1 LKQNLEQTKV
11 SLLKIHGTYLIREML
26 YRWGRSIF
34 VVGGV
39 GLAVSM
45 VILLPILGQGF
56 QSLAQLPFKNLAADL
71 VVQQGTTKST
81 LPETM
86 GLMIPYS
93 AQPIAEETWNSLST
107 IEGVTEVMGTVL
119 LWNFAPGK
127 FFSVSGIPLKSGIEN
142 GNETK
147 IQVNL
152 IGPARVKEWL
162 IKGRMPKPG
171 KYEALVE
178 RHYGAF
184 YSLKPGK
191 TINIGNTIF
200 TISGIVDIQ
209 KGSQI
214 ASANFYLDINEARR
228 LVKMEDGHVNQLF
241 LRVSDPAKADAAK
254 ASIHKI
260 IPTSSVVS
268 ADSFLTL
275 LGTLSRLTGQF
286 QQVTSSVAGVMA
298 LLLLIV
304 FLRGSMG
311 ERQREAA
318 VLRAIGWS
326 RIHVRKQLSA
336 EAVFQGFLGGILGV
350 LLTWLATQGLSTLKF
365 TLPSGLQKS
374 NDPAAFL
381 GSQFVA
387 PAVEANLPLT
397 IDPVLWLTTPIVTA
411 FICGIL
417 GWWLAG
423 QRLKGTPWGKIRS

>member
-1 LKQNLEQTKV
+1 M
-11 SLLKIHGTYLIREML
+11 SLLKIHGAYLISELL
-26 YRWGRSIF
+26 YRWGRSAF

-45 VILLPILGQGF
+45 VILLPVLGEGF

-71 VVQQGTTKST
+71 VVQQSTTESA

-86 GLMIPYS
+86 GLMVPYS
-93 AQPIAEETWNSLST
+93 AQPIAEKNWNSLRT

-119 LWNFAPGK
+119 LWNFTPGK

-142 GNETK
+142 ENENPK
-147 IQVNL
+147 NL

-162 IKGRMPKPG
+162 IKGRMPKAG
-171 KYEALVE
+171 KNEALVE

-191 TINIGNTIF
+191 TINIASTIF

-209 KGSQI
+209 QGSQI
-214 ASANFYLDINEARR
+214 ASANFYLDINEAWR
-228 LVKMEDGHVNQLF
+228 LVNMKDGHVNQLF
-241 LRVSDPAKADAAK
+241 MRVSDPSKADAAK
-254 ASIHKI
+254 VSIQKI
-260 IPTSSVVS
+260 IPNSSVVS
-268 ADSFLTL
+268 ADSFLSL

-286 QQVTSSVAGVMA
+286 QQVTTSVAGVLA

-304 FLRGSMG
+304 FLRGAMG

-326 RIHVRKQLSA
+326 RKHVRKQLSS
-336 EAVFQGFLGGILGV
+336 EAAFQGLFGGTLGV
-350 LLTWLATQGLSTLKF
+350 LLTWLVAQGLSTLKF
-365 TLPSGLQKS
+365 SLPKGLQKS

-381 GSQFVA
+381 GSQYVA
-387 PAVEANLPLT
+387 PAVEANLPLN
-397 IDPVLWLTTPIVTA
+397 IDLLLWLTAPIATVL
-411 FICGIL
+411 ICGIL

-423 QRLKGTPWGKIRS
+423 HRLKGTPWGEISS

>member
-1 LKQNLEQTKV
+1 M
-11 SLLKIHGTYLIREML
+11 SPFKIHSVYLIKELL

-45 VILLPILGQGF
+45 VILLPVLGEGF

-71 VVQQGTTKST
+71 VVQQGTTESA

-93 AQPIAEETWNSLST
+93 AQPIAENKWNSLRT

-127 FFSVSGIPLKSGIEN
+127 FFSVSGIPLQSAIEN
-142 GNETK
+142 ENENPE
-147 IQVNL
+147 NL
-152 IGPARVKEWL
+152 IGPAKVKEWL
-162 IKGRMPKPG
+162 IKGRMPKAG

-191 TINIGNTIF
+191 SINIGSTSF
-200 TISGIVDIQ
+200 KISGIVDIQ
-209 KGSQI
+209 QGSQI

-228 LVKMEDGHVNQLF
+228 LVNMKDGYVNQLF
-241 LRVSDPAKADAAK
+241 LRVSDPSKADAAK
-254 ASIHKI
+254 ASIQKI
-260 IPTSSVVS
+260 IPNSSVVS
-268 ADSFLTL
+268 ADSFLSL

-286 QQVTSSVAGVMA
+286 QQVTTSVAGVLA

-304 FLRGSMG
+304 FLRGAMG

-326 RIHVRKQLSA
+326 RKHVRKQLSA
-336 EAVFQGFLGGILGV
+336 EAAFQGFLGGTIGV
-350 LLTWLATQGLSTLKF
+350 LLTRLAAQGLSTLTF
-365 TLPSGLQKS
+365 SLPNGLQKS

-381 GSQFVA
+381 GSQYVA
-387 PAVEANLPLT
+387 PAVEANLPLNL
-397 IDPVLWLTTPIVTA
+397 DPHLWLTAPIATA
-411 FICGIL
+411 LVCGIL

-423 QRLKGTPWGKIRS
+423 QRLKGTPWGKIRA